1 MNTRQIMSKEG
12 KHIFIL
18 GIILCIFISGCLT
31 AASFIKT
38 VEQNPN
44 LTVQEADK
52 KFGFPIRTDTL
63 SYEKNITYRVY
74 VPYGASLPSD
84 NIAVY
89 FLNNKVARYGRDD
102 VFFHLSML
110 RDFDLINQTEYNQR
124 RDQIVKEQERQ
135 REIALQALPTIMMM
149 QNMQYQ
155 NALNAARNIDNRIE
169 QQHYKEQ
176 YEQLQRKQQVDDI
189 TNRSIQ
195 NSREIMRQ
203 NTPSTIHTDCSTDN
217 YGNVHCTSKESAF

>member
-1 MNTRQIMSKEG
+1 MKKIYLLL
-12 KHIFIL
+12 IL
-18 GIILCIFISGCLT
+18 TLFISGCFT
-31 AASFIKT
+31 ASSFIKT
-38 VEQNPN
+38 VERNPN
-44 LTVQEADK
+44 LTIEEARK
-52 KFGFPIRTDTL
+52 KFGYPIRTDWI
-63 SYEKNITYRVY
+63 SSDKNIVCKVY
-74 VPYGASLPSD
+74 APFGVQQSD
-84 NIAVY
+84 YIAVY
-89 FLNNKVARYGRDD
+89 FVDNKLSRYGKDNI
-102 VFFHLSML
+102 FFHLSIL
-110 RDFDLINQTEYNQR
+110 RDFGIISQEEYSKR
-124 RDQIVKEQERQ
+124 YEQIIREQEKQ
-135 REIALQALPTIMMM
+135 RELALQALPMIMMM
-149 QNMQYQ
+149 QNIQYQ